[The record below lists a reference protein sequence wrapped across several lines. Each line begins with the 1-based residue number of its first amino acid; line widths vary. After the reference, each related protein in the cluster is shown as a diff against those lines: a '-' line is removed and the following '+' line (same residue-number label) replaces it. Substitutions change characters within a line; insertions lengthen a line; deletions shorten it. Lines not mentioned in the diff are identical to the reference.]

1 MGVGEFEMN
10 FGWYELMDR
19 IVMIQDQLE
28 MNVAKHQEIDKE
40 FYDLVQEAQEK
51 LSEAYQHTGKK
62 FNDSCEDVADV

>member
-1 MGVGEFEMN
+1 MN
-10 FGWYELMDR
+10 LGWYELMDR

-40 FYDLVQEAQEK
+40 FYDLIQEAQEK
-51 LSEAYQHTGKK
+51 LYDAYRYAGEK